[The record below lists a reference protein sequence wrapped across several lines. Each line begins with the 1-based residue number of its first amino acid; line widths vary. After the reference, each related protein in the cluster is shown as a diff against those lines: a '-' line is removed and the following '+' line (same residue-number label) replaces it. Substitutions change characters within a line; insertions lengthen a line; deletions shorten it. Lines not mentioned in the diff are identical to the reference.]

1 MKGTAGP
8 PFGPEIA
15 AIALHEPALTELEE
29 GGLRERAAALREHF
43 CLGRTVVDDPARLE
57 LFALVREAARR
68 RLGLRLFDEQLAAG
82 LALDRGAIAE
92 MATGEGKTLA
102 AVAPVILQAFEGR
115 GTHVLTFNDYLARR
129 DAAWMGPVYELVGVS
144 VGVVQGGLGRA
155 ERRRAYQS
163 DVTYLTARESGFD
176 LLRDGL
182 CLELAD
188 QVHRPF
194 HSALVDEADS
204 ILVDEARVPLV
215 IAGSVEPAG
224 GGLTRFAEIARELI
238 EGVELATDEARRNVF
253 LTDAGVERV
262 EALLGGQSLFSEAGA
277 PLMAAMR
284 YALHAEVLLT
294 RDVDYIVRGA
304 GIELVDRFTG
314 RVAEDRQW
322 PSGLHAAVEAKE
334 GLGPGAEG
342 WILGSITLQH
352 LLALYPRLC
361 GMTATAAPAADELL
375 ETYGLE
381 IEPIPPHRPSRRHDF
396 PDHIYATQQ
405 ARERAVA
412 DEIAATHGLGR
423 PVLVGTA
430 SVAASERLAKM
441 LAERSVP
448 CRTLN
453 AKNDELEAAIVAEAG
468 AYGAV
473 TVSTNMAGRGT
484 DIRLGGHDERDRE
497 RVLALGGLYVVG
509 TCLHESR
516 RIDDQLRG
524 RSGRQGDP
532 GSSRFFVALDDEVP
546 SRCGF
551 DRLLPAVLRGAE
563 LAAERPEPIELE
575 RVRRELDHAQQQVEG
590 EGFDLRRR
598 LHAYSRV
605 LEEQR
610 VYLQGWRQAVLEATD
625 DDDLIRERCPDLWA
639 ERLAQLGE
647 DGLRSAE
654 RRLTLLAIDHA
665 WGEHLTE
672 MQARRDELPL
682 ATLDGRDPVS
692 EYFRGAIASFEAL
705 LPRIDELRSAAFRD
719 LRVTE
724 RGIDWGES
732 GLQSPSATW
741 TYLVND
747 AAFAGDVL
755 RTLAHRPGFGLWG
768 VLLLWPLLFA
778 WGLYLRRRRRRDAP
792 VLR

>member
-1 MKGTAGP
+1 MEDGGGP
-8 PFGPEIA
+8 SSGAEIA
-15 AIALHEPALTELEE
+15 AIARHEPALAELET
-29 GGLRERAAALREHF
+29 GGLRDRAAALREQ
-43 CLGRTVVDDPARLE
+43 VAVDPPARLE

-68 RLGLRLFDEQLAAG
+68 RLGLRLFDEQIAAG

-102 AVAPVILQAFEGR
+102 AVAPVILRAFEGR

-129 DAAWMGPVYELVGVS
+129 DAAWMGPVYELLGVS
-144 VGVVQGGLGRA
+144 VGVVQEGLAGA
-155 ERRRAYQS
+155 ERQRAYRS
-163 DVTYLTARESGFD
+163 DVTYLTAKESGFD

-204 ILVDEARVPLV
+204 ILIDEARVPLV
-215 IAGSVEPAG
+215 IAGSIEPAG
-224 GGLTRFAEIARELI
+224 GGLARFAEIARELT
-238 EGVELATDEARRNVF
+238 EGVDLATDEARRNVF
-253 LTDAGVERV
+253 LTDVGVERV
-262 EALLGGQSLFSEAGA
+262 EALLGGRSLFSEAGA

-284 YALHAEVLLT
+284 HALHAEVLLE
-294 RDVDYIVRGA
+294 RDVDYIVRNG
-304 GIELVDRFTG
+304 GIELVDRLTG
-314 RVAEDRQW
+314 RVTEDRQW
-322 PSGLHAAVEAKE
+322 PAGLHAAVEAKE
-334 GLGPGAEG
+334 GLEPGAEG
-342 WILGSITLQH
+342 RILGSITLQH

-361 GMTATAAPAADELL
+361 GMTATAGPAARELR

-381 IEPIPPHRPSRRHDF
+381 IEPIPPHRPSRRRDG
-396 PDHIYATQQ
+396 PDRIYATRQ
-405 ARERAVA
+405 ARDQAVA
-412 DEIAATHGLGR
+412 DEIAATHRLGR

-430 SVAASERLAKM
+430 SVAASELLAET
-441 LAERSVP
+441 LAERNVP

-468 AYGAV
+468 AHGAV
-473 TVSTNMAGRGT
+473 TISTNMAGRGT
-484 DIRLGGHDERDRE
+484 DIRLGGHDESDRE
-497 RVLALGGLYVVG
+497 PVLALGGLYVLG

-563 LAAERPEPIELE
+563 LAAGRPAPIAIE
-575 RVRRELDHAQQQVEG
+575 RVRRELGHAQRQVEG
-590 EGFDLRRR
+590 ESFDLRRR
-598 LHAYSRV
+598 LHAYARV

-610 VYLQGWRQAVLEATD
+610 VYLQRWRQAVLEGRD
-625 DDDLIRERCPDLWA
+625 DDYDDLFRELCPALRS

-647 DGLRSAE
+647 ENLRAAG

-665 WGEHLTE
+665 WSEHLTE

-682 ATLDGRDPVS
+682 ATLDGRDPVA
-692 EYFRGAIASFEAL
+692 EYYRGAIDSFEGL
-705 LPRIDELRSAAFRD
+705 LSRIDEMRIEAFRR
-719 LRVTE
+719 LRVTAL
-724 RGIDWGES
+724 GIDWGES
-732 GLQSPSATW
+732 DLQSPSATW

-778 WGLYLRRRRRRDAP
+778 WGLYLRRRRRRDTP